1 MTNEELL
8 ESPKSKEALA
18 WLQGGLPDSR
28 TLGELPTT
36 KASLSLAKELYA
48 LGAVQVIAVEIVTY
62 DSGEE
67 NTGKLIILLPG
78 DRVARVK
85 IFSWNA
91 KHARKMGFDPD
102 VDAGQKHLLV
112 MLD

>member
-1 MTNEELL
+1 MTIEELL
-8 ESPKSKEALA
+8 ESPKTKEVLE
-18 WLQGGLPDSR
+18 WLEGDPDQR

-36 KASLSLAKELYA
+36 EASLSLANELYK
-48 LGAVQVIAVEIVTY
+48 LGADRVTAVEITTY

-67 NTGKLIILLPG
+67 NTGKLIISLSG
-78 DRVARVK
+78 DQIARAK
-85 IFSWNA
+85 IFAWNA

>member
-1 MTNEELL
+1 M
-8 ESPKSKEALA
+8 
-18 WLQGGLPDSR
+18 
-28 TLGELPTT
+28 
-36 KASLSLAKELYA
+36 
-48 LGAVQVIAVEIVTY
+48 GAVQIIAVEIVTY

-67 NTGKLIILLPG
+67 NTGKLIISLSG
-78 DRVARVK
+78 DRIARAK
-85 IFSWNA
+85 IFAWNA